1 MERHHTM
8 QAQEDAYRIF
18 TSNKKEYERR
28 VLEQKTRYPPNVE

>member
-1 MERHHTM
+1 M

-18 TSNKKEYERR
+18 TSNKKENERR